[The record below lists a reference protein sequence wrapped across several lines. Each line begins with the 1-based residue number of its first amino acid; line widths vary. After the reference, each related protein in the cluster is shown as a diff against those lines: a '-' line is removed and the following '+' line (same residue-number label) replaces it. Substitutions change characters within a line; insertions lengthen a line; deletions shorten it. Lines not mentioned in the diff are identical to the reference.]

1 MTHELNLYNTT
12 PRSTVFGSPT
22 SLWTS
27 SPSVWSLLR
36 ADAHQLWTNAN
47 SRLQSARV
55 RRHYQVGQSVW
66 VLDFIRAISF
76 GNKFRPI
83 WIGPCELLAQ
93 FSRCVWRIRFPN
105 GITWSVHSDALRPYF
120 P

>member
-1 MTHELNLYNTT
+1 MQTLLRHALNLYNTT

-27 SPSVWSLLR
+27 SPSVWNLLH

-83 WIGPCELLAQ
+83 
-93 FSRCVWRIRFPN
+93 
-105 GITWSVHSDALRPYF
+105 
-120 P
+120 